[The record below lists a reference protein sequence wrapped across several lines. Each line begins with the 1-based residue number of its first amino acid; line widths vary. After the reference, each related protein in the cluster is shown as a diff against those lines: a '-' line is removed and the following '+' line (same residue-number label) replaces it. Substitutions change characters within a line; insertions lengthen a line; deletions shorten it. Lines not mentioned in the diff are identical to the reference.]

1 MPSFEV
7 RDMSCSHCASSITQ
21 AVQAVDPQATVR
33 VDLDAKRVDVA
44 ATTVEVE
51 RLAAAIRQAGF
62 TPQAV

>member
-21 AVQAVDPQATVR
+21 AVQAVDPQATVQ

-44 ATTVEVE
+44 ATTVEAE

-62 TPQAV
+62 TPQPV

>member
-21 AVQAVDPQATVR
+21 AVQAVDPQATVQ

-44 ATTVEVE
+44 ATTVEAE

>member
-21 AVQAVDPQATVR
+21 AVQAVDPQAQVQ

-44 ATTVEVE
+44 ATTVEAE

-62 TPQAV
+62 TPQPV

>member
-21 AVQAVDPQATVR
+21 AVQAVDPQAQVR
-33 VDLDAKRVDVA
+33 VDLDAKRVDVT
-44 ATTVEVE
+44 ATKVETE

-62 TPQAV
+62 TPLPA

>member
-21 AVQAVDPQATVR
+21 AVQAVDPHATVR

>member
-21 AVQAVDPQATVR
+21 AVQAVDPQATVQ

-44 ATTVEVE
+44 ATTVDAE

>member
-21 AVQAVDPQATVR
+21 AVQAVDPQATVQ

-44 ATTVEVE
+44 ATTVEAE

-62 TPQAV
+62 TPQPA

>member
-21 AVQAVDPQATVR
+21 AVQAVDPQATVQ

-51 RLAAAIRQAGF
+51 RLSAAIRQAGF
-62 TPQAV
+62 TPQPA